1 MSDVDIASLTVAMTD
16 DIVDLMS
23 LGGPYI
29 RPRTSSDY
37 WAYATLFSTTCL
49 VATIRGHLAGAIIAF
64 RSQTVPGDVYVQDV
78 MVHPDFRHRGVAGAL
93 VGSVH
98 AVAHRWEC
106 QRIYL
111 TSEPDNHG
119 ADSTWRALGFVNAPG
134 DYAVEGVQ
142 VMRDLKGPGKDRA
155 VYELSVRS

>member
-1 MSDVDIASLTVAMTD
+1 MSDVNIASLTVAMTD
-16 DIVDLMS
+16 DIFELMS

-37 WAYATLFSTTCL
+37 WAYATLFSSTCL
-49 VATIRGHLAGAIIAF
+49 VATIDGHLAGAIIAF
-64 RSQTVPGDVYVQDV
+64 RSQSVPGDVFVQDV
-78 MVHPDFRHRGVAGAL
+78 MVHPGFRRRGVAEAL

-98 AVAHRWEC
+98 AVAHRWGC
-106 QRIYL
+106 RRIYL
-111 TSEPDNHG
+111 TSEPDNQG

-142 VMRDLKGPGKDRA
+142 VMRDFKGPGKDRA
-155 VYELSVRS
+155 VYEHRLHS

>member
-16 DIVDLMS
+16 DIIELMS

-37 WAYATLFSTTCL
+37 WAYATLFSSTCL
-49 VATIRGHLAGAIIAF
+49 VATIDGHLAGAIIAF
-64 RSQTVPGDVYVQDV
+64 RSQTVPGEVYVQDV
-78 MVHPDFRHRGVAGAL
+78 MVHPDFRRRGVAGAL
-93 VGSVH
+93 VGSVR
-98 AVAHRWEC
+98 AVARRWGC

-111 TSEPDNHG
+111 TSEPENHG
-119 ADSTWRALGFVNAPG
+119 ADFAWRALGFVNVLG

-142 VMRDLKGPGKDRA
+142 VMRDFKGHGKDRA
-155 VYELSVRS
+155 VYELSAFS